1 MYDSPVFLG
10 HTPIPRFI
18 FVVVSG
24 FQRSFWLSGRL
35 GMLQHA
41 TVSKNDDYSQQT
53 GLGAHLTGVADVSL
67 WDLRGLLYLV
77 QLCSILSYKV
87 GPSLHPIM
95 VNELRINSFV
105 STGKDAYHVRQP
117 AGRRS
122 CPALQHNVFR
132 RSSSSSLERRAGS
145 PTMFPERMLR

>member
-1 MYDSPVFLG
+1 
-10 HTPIPRFI
+10 
-18 FVVVSG
+18 
-24 FQRSFWLSGRL
+24 
-35 GMLQHA
+35 MLQHA

-95 VNELRINSFV
+95 VNELTTAIAEVAEGRERSTSV
-105 STGKDAYHVRQP
+105 STY
-117 AGRRS
+117 
-122 CPALQHNVFR
+122 
-132 RSSSSSLERRAGS
+132 SLKLITKS
-145 PTMFPERMLR
+145 